1 MDKTSNT
8 QAERR
13 VEKSEC
19 SSTPAKSKPL
29 KCYFLAVR
37 WVLNR
42 LKSALKR
49 RNIIILA
56 TITGFLFGFLP
67 LFHSVKKAMADLAMA
82 ESNQD
87 MAELTNILPILQ
99 ENSLLS
105 FSSPTNPDPVVA
117 RELQVV
123 ITGYSS
129 SPWETDDTPFITA
142 SGKWVKKG
150 IVANNLLSF
159 GTKIRIPEL
168 YGEQIFIVEDRMHYN
183 KSNYHIDIWFPSYWE
198 ALNFGAKITYIE
210 ILGS

>member
-8 QAERR
+8 RAERR

-49 RNIIILA
+49 RNILILA
-56 TITGFLFGFLP
+56 TTTSFLFGFLP
-67 LFHSVKKAMADLAMA
+67 LFHSVKKAKADLAMA

-87 MAELTNILPILQ
+87 MAELTNILPVLQ

-123 ITGYSS
+123 VTGYSS

-168 YGEQIFIVEDRMHYN
+168 YGEQIFIVEDRMRWDR
-183 KSNYHIDIWFPSYWE
+183 SNYQIDIWFASHQE
-198 ALNFGAKITYIE
+198 AENFGAKITYIE
-210 ILGS
+210 ILES

>member
-8 QAERR
+8 RAERR

-19 SSTPAKSKPL
+19 SSTPAKNKLL
-29 KCYFLAVR
+29 KCYFLAAR

-49 RNIIILA
+49 RNILILA

-67 LFHSVKKAMADLAMA
+67 LFHSVKKAEADLARA

-87 MAELTNILPILQ
+87 MAELTNILPVLQ

-168 YGEQIFIVEDRMHYN
+168 YGEQIFIVEDRMNYN
-183 KSNYHIDIWFPSYWE
+183 KGNYHIDIWFPSYWE
-198 ALNFGAKITYIE
+198 AKNFGAKTTYIE
-210 ILGS
+210 VLGS

>member
-1 MDKTSNT
+1 MDKTSN
-8 QAERR
+8 
-13 VEKSEC
+13 
-19 SSTPAKSKPL
+19 PAKNKPL
-29 KCYFLAVR
+29 KCYFLATR

-49 RNIIILA
+49 RNILILA

-67 LFHSVKKAMADLAMA
+67 LFHSVKKAKADLVMA

-87 MAELTNILPILQ
+87 MAELTNTLPLLQ

-117 RELQVV
+117 RKLQVV

-142 SGKWVKKG
+142 AGTWVREG
-150 IVANNLLSF
+150 IVANNKYPF

-168 YGEQIFIVEDRMHYN
+168 YGEQIFIVEDRMNYN
-183 KSNYHIDIWFPSYWE
+183 KGNYHIDIWFPSYWE
-198 ALNFGAKITYIE
+198 AKNFGAKTTYIE
-210 ILGS
+210 VLGS

>member
-1 MDKTSNT
+1 MDKTSN
-8 QAERR
+8 
-13 VEKSEC
+13 
-19 SSTPAKSKPL
+19 PAKNKPL
-29 KCYFLAVR
+29 KCYFLAAR

-49 RNIIILA
+49 RNILILA

-67 LFHSVKKAMADLAMA
+67 LFHSVKKAEADLARA

-87 MAELTNILPILQ
+87 MAELTNTLPLLQ

-142 SGKWVKKG
+142 AGTWVREG
-150 IVANNLLSF
+150 IVANNKYPF
-159 GTKIRIPEL
+159 GTKVRFPEI
-168 YGEQIFIVEDRMHYN
+168 YGDKIFVVEDRMHW
-183 KSNYHIDIWFPSYWE
+183 KKGDYHFDIWMDSYE
-198 ALNFGAKITYIE
+198 KAKGFGAKIVEAE
-210 ILGS
+210 ILGN

>member
-1 MDKTSNT
+1 MDKTSN
-8 QAERR
+8 
-13 VEKSEC
+13 
-19 SSTPAKSKPL
+19 PAKNKPL
-29 KCYFLAVR
+29 KCYFLAAR

-49 RNIIILA
+49 RNILILA

-67 LFHSVKKAMADLAMA
+67 LFHSVKKAKADLVMA

-87 MAELTNILPILQ
+87 MAELTNTLPLLQ

-117 RELQVV
+117 RKLQVV

-142 SGKWVKKG
+142 AGTWVREG
-150 IVANNLLSF
+150 IVANNKYPI
-159 GTKIRIPEL
+159 GTKVRFPEI
-168 YGEQIFIVEDRMHYN
+168 YGDKIFVVEDRMHW
-183 KSNYHIDIWFPSYWE
+183 KKGDYHFDIWMDSYE
-198 ALNFGAKITYIE
+198 KAKGFGAKIVEAE
-210 ILGS
+210 ILGN

>member
-1 MDKTSNT
+1 MDK
-8 QAERR
+8 
-13 VEKSEC
+13 
-19 SSTPAKSKPL
+19 SSTPAKSNPFE
-29 KCYFLAVR
+29 CYFLAAR

-49 RNIIILA
+49 RNILILA
-56 TITGFLFGFLP
+56 TITGFLFAFLP
-67 LFHSVKKAMADLAMA
+67 LFLSVKKAMADLAMA
-82 ESNQD
+82 ESNQNV
-87 MAELTNILPILQ
+87 AELTNTLPILQ

-105 FSSPTNPDPVVA
+105 FSSPTNPDPVVK

-142 SGKWVKKG
+142 SGKLVKKG

-168 YGEQIFIVEDRMHYN
+168 YGEQIFIVEDRMHYS
-183 KSNYHIDIWFPSYWE
+183 KGNYHIDIWFPSHQE
-198 ALNFGAKITYIE
+198 AENFGAKITYIE
-210 ILGS
+210 VLGS